1 MAAQP
6 KVRPTLESGDRMT
19 AAEFMRRYEAC
30 PDLHRVELIE
40 GVVYMPSPIRT
51 SVHGRQH
58 GYVVTWLSSYCLRHA
73 GLELVP
79 TPTVRLDPDNTVEPD
94 LVLRKLEGGTSNE
107 ASDGYLDGAPEL
119 VVEIA
124 ASSRSRDLH
133 DKLNAYRRN
142 GVREYIVWR
151 TEDGAI
157 DWFELVE
164 GAYQRREPDVAGII
178 ASVQFPGLRLDVP
191 AILAGDLAK
200 VAAALG

>member
-1 MAAQP
+1 MATP
-6 KVRPTLESGDRMT
+6 KVLPHLESGDRMT

-30 PDLHRVELIE
+30 PDLEHVELVE
-40 GVVYMPSPIRT
+40 GVVYMPSPIRIP
-51 SVHGRQH
+51 QH
-58 GYVVTWLSSYCLRHA
+58 SEPQARMAHWLTRYWENHSAEVQVL
-73 GLELVP
+73 
-79 TPTVRLDPDNTVEPD
+79 TPGTIRLDPDNVVEPD
-94 LVLRKLEGGTSNE
+94 LFVRRLQGTSTISE
-107 ASDGYLDGAPEL
+107 DGYLSGAPEL

-164 GAYQRREPDVAGII
+164 GAYQRREPGAAGII
-178 ASVQFPGLRLDVP
+178 ESVQFPGLRLDVP